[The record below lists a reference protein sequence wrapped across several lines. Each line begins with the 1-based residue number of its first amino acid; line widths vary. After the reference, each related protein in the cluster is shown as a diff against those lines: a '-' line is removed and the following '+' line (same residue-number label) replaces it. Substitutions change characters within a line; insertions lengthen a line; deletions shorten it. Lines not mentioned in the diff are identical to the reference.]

1 MFQKSIRNTI
11 LILIIL
17 AAYSVVANQTLASY
31 GSFFYLVINPIFWLF
46 LAIATTIFT
55 NKTNENKIFNDKIF
69 EYALVAAFINVRY
82 IYCI

>member
-17 AAYSVVANQTLASY
+17 AAYSVVANQTLASFGTIY
-31 GSFFYLVINPIFWLF
+31 YLVINPIFWILF
-46 LAIATTIFT
+46 VIGVSFFT
-55 NKTNENKIFNDKIF
+55 SKTNESKLFNDKIF

-82 IYCI
+82 IYCS